1 MIRPKNVHFL
11 TSSRSTGRWILAG
24 MLLSIRLSVSV
35 QAALNCIVCDK
46 TPLVGRYW
54 KHPHGELCPD
64 CYRIDTRCD
73 VCQLPIKKDFI
84 KTKDGRYICKFEKDD
99 VVIDEELAKVIFKS
113 AVSSVLYVSSQQ
125 MRLRGPYPDVRMFD
139 IDYWND
145 NGSARMP
152 GKMRRGGFSQTRSI
166 GNRYTHNVILLS
178 GLPKDELISVS
189 AHEYTH
195 LWINE
200 NRPESRNIETDTLE
214 GICELVAYKVCERA
228 GFTNQLSRIV
238 KNPYTKGRILDA
250 LESSKRMG
258 FADVLNWVKRGNGER
273 LPYRGSAMTTRSVPR
288 PTPTTR
294 PSPPGPS
301 RPNRPVNSARSTPPP
316 APNRATPARPTPTN
330 STDSGIRLTSI
341 ARTSRGFRAE
351 INGVQFYQ
359 GDLKRI
365 SIQGRLANLQCI
377 EVTGRSV
384 MFSINRERPLKLELS
399 R

>member
-1 MIRPKNVHFL
+1 
-11 TSSRSTGRWILAG
+11 
-24 MLLSIRLSVSV
+24 MLLSICLSVSV

-273 LPYRGSAMTTRSVPR
+273 LPYRGSAMT
-288 PTPTTR
+288 
-294 PSPPGPS
+294 
-301 RPNRPVNSARSTPPP
+301 ARSTPPP